1 MGRSEKLED
10 VEFERGI
17 TAIREKRY
25 AEAERRFTRALRI
38 HPGYHDALQR
48 RAFVREERGRWKEA
62 AADYRS
68 SLARFPRCR
77 WCLEAAADLQVKL
90 NRHRVALGLYDR
102 AIRVD
107 PRNANFHF
115 YRGHIRMFL
124 GRYRAA
130 IADFTRVVRNF
141 HVGMIALVG
150 RGQAKALSG
159 RLSSALRDFD
169 RAIRRRAGVREHHLF
184 RGITRFM
191 TKDTVGAREDFLAAG
206 LSRVNIARLTR
217 SRDEFRTLLRSG
229 KAGRWL
235 TPDR

>member
-1 MGRSEKLED
+1 MGRREKLED
-10 VEFERGI
+10 AEFEKGI
-17 TAIREKRY
+17 AAIRGNRY
-25 AEAERRFTRALRI
+25 AEAERRFTRALLI

-48 RAFVREERGRWKEA
+48 RAFVREERGRLKEA

-68 SLARFPRCR
+68 SLSRFPRCR

-102 AIRVD
+102 AIQVD

-115 YRGHIRMFL
+115 YRGYIRMFL

-130 IADFTRVVRNF
+130 ISDFTRVLRNF

-150 RGQAKALSG
+150 RGQAKALWG
-159 RLSSALRDFD
+159 RLPSALKDFD
-169 RAIRRRAGVREHHLF
+169 RAIRMRSGVREHHFF

-206 LSRVNIARLTR
+206 LSRVKIARLIR
-217 SRDEFRTLLRSG
+217 SRDGFRTLLRSG
-229 KAGRWL
+229 TAGRWL
-235 TPDR
+235 TAER